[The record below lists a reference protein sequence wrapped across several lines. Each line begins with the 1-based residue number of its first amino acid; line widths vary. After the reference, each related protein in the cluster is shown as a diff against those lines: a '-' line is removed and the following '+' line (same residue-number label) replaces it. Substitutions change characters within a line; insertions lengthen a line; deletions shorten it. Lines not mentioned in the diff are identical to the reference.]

1 MALQLPGVLPSELLG
16 RRPDIVAARWRV
28 EAADKQIKV
37 AKTKFYPSFNL
48 TALAGVVAP
57 NVGDL
62 LKSSSTFAYI
72 GPALSLPI
80 FEGGKLR
87 ANLANTDAQYDLA
100 VANYNQTVLD
110 ALRDVADRVNAVRSL
125 AQQAQSQQQAVDTAR
140 AAFDLAQQRY
150 RAGIGSYLDVLTAQ
164 STLLQSQQQPACSRS
179 RCSRRCA

>member
-1 MALQLPGVLPSELLG
+1 MKQIPLALQLPGVVPSELLG

-37 AKTKFYPSFNL
+37 AKTRFYPSLNL

-62 LKSSSTFAYI
+62 LQSSSSFAYI

-87 ANLANTDAQYDLA
+87 ANLANSDAQPGNNDCF
-100 VANYNQTVLD
+100 
-110 ALRDVADRVNAVRSL
+110 VRGKIQDNS
-125 AQQAQSQQQAVDTAR
+125 
-140 AAFDLAQQRY
+140 F
-150 RAGIGSYLDVLTAQ
+150 
-164 STLLQSQQQPACSRS
+164 
-179 RCSRRCA
+179 RRCFVRKQVNHLAKYLAHR

>member
-37 AKTKFYPSFNL
+37 ARTKFYPSFNL

-87 ANLANTDAQYDLA
+87 AKLEIRVATLFKTGPAEFLKMITVHELAHLKEKDHNKAFYNMCLRMEPHYHQYE
-100 VANYNQTVLD
+100 
-110 ALRDVADRVNAVRSL
+110 
-125 AQQAQSQQQAVDTAR
+125 
-140 AAFDLAQQRY
+140 FDLRL
-150 RAGIGSYLDVLTAQ
+150 YLTHLEATRE
-164 STLLQSQQQPACSRS
+164 TLWEAKG
-179 RCSRRCA
+179 